1 MKSLKLV
8 FILMLTLMFFVIT
21 PKSNVE
27 AASLVSDDT
36 VTATYKDFTALP
48 SDWSIVDGCDQNNTS
63 VSFSNNEMVVT
74 NKATTSNSLYY
85 GSVYHIG
92 TEKLWKD
99 FTFEMT
105 MKMTSA
111 EDANRWFGIGY
122 HTQDVAGNMVGYLMN
137 YRNNG
142 DSAFSAFNSSK
153 SFFDGDR
160 VNKQNVKLSVQRV
173 K

>member
-48 SDWSIVDGCDQNNTS
+48 SDWRIVDGCDQNNTS

-85 GSVYHIG
+85 
-92 TEKLWKD
+92 
-99 FTFEMT
+99 
-105 MKMTSA
+105 
-111 EDANRWFGIGY
+111 
-122 HTQDVAGNMVGYLMN
+122 
-137 YRNNG
+137 NN
-142 DSAFSAFNSSK
+142 
-153 SFFDGDR
+153 
-160 VNKQNVKLSVQRV
+160 
-173 K
+173 